1 MKTLIN
7 FGHNN
12 SATTARQ
19 RREYF
24 DQIFA
29 LLALGLLLTA
39 WFIGY
44 LRNNGDI
51 EVYLPRIMPG
61 ADAFE
66 RKGEIWTGIH
76 THSNGEKEVIGY
88 IGVGDAPGYG
98 GPLKMMVAIDLQ
110 GNVVGAMVIDHR
122 ETPSFF
128 HHVVESG
135 YLNQFLGKPYN
146 SSFNL
151 GNDIDGV
158 TGASFTSNALAT
170 VIRNESRQI
179 AGTELGLMVSPE
191 SHPIQF
197 GVPEITIIL
206 LYGIG
211 FVAHKPNFPHKK
223 LIRWGT
229 LIGGMV
235 ILGFWLNR
243 PLTIANITS
252 LLSGYWPD
260 WHNNLYW
267 FFLLGGIFFVI
278 TVDGKNPY
286 CSWFCP
292 FGAVQ
297 ECLHAVGGGNLSP
310 PREWMS
316 RLKWM
321 QRGLAFLAIFFGLAI
336 RQPSAT
342 SYEVFGA
349 MFGFTGTNLQWL
361 LLAIVLLASLFIYRP
376 WCNYL
381 CPIDPVMELISR
393 TRRWIQELWKQSRKT
408 SL

>member
-1 MKTLIN
+1 MKKFKKMGIN
-7 FGHNN
+7 NPV
-12 SATTARQ
+12 TTARQ
-19 RREYF
+19 RREYLEK
-24 DQIFA
+24 ILS
-29 LLALGLLLTA
+29 LLAFGLLLAA

-44 LRNNGDI
+44 ARNNGDI
-51 EVYLPRIMPG
+51 EMYLPQVMPG
-61 ADAFE
+61 AEVFE
-66 RKGEIWTGIH
+66 QKGEIWAGIH
-76 THSNGEKEVIGY
+76 TNPNGEQEIIGY
-88 IGVGDAPGYG
+88 IGVGDSPGYG
-98 GPLKMMVAIDLQ
+98 GPLKMMVAIDIK
-110 GNVVGAMVIDHR
+110 GNVVGALVVDHR

-128 HHVVESG
+128 RRIVENDF
-135 YLNQFLGKPYN
+135 LRQFIGRPYN
-146 SSFNL
+146 SPFNL
-151 GNDIDGV
+151 GEDIDGV

-170 VIRNESRQI
+170 VIRNKSRQI
-179 AGTELGLMVSPE
+179 AGTELGLMVPPE

-211 FVAHKPNFPHKK
+211 FFVHKPDFPHKK
-223 LIRWGT
+223 LIRWAM
-229 LIGGMV
+229 LIGGMI

-243 PLTIANITS
+243 PLTIANFTS

-286 CSWFCP
+286 CFWFCP

-297 ECLHAVGGGNLSP
+297 ECLHAVGQGNFSP
-310 PREWMS
+310 PREWMNS
-316 RLKWM
+316 LKWT
-321 QRGLAFLAIFFGLAI
+321 QRSLAFLAIFFGLAV

-342 SYEVFGA
+342 SYEVFGT
-349 MFGFTGTNLQWL
+349 MFGFIGTNLQWI
-361 LLAIVLLASLFIYRP
+361 LLAMILLASLFIYRP

-393 TRRWIQELWKQSRKT
+393 IRRWIQEQWKQSRKT
-408 SL
+408 